1 MSELL
6 ARIVLTLLF
15 FGCVFAIF
23 YLMEGN
29 GLFKVK
35 IEDFATNKTKSPY
48 LLR

>member
-1 MSELL
+1 MSDFFTNLVV
-6 ARIVLTLLF
+6 ILLF
-15 FGCVFAIF
+15 FGISFGIF
-23 YLMEGN
+23 YLMDGN